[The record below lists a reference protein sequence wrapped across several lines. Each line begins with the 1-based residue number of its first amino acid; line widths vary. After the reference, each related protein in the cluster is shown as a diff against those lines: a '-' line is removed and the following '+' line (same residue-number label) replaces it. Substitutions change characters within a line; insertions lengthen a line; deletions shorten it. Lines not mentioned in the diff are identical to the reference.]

1 MEIISAI
8 IINLIDHKKIKG
20 YENLEIFYGKNKL
33 YTNKEKIKNLKKQ
46 FLDKFNVNIWQK
58 LK

>member
-20 YENLEIFYGKNKL
+20 YENLEIFYGKYKL
-33 YTNKEKIKNLKKQ
+33 YTTKEKIKNLKKQ
-46 FLDKFNVNIWQK
+46 FLDKFNINYGK
-58 LK
+58 N